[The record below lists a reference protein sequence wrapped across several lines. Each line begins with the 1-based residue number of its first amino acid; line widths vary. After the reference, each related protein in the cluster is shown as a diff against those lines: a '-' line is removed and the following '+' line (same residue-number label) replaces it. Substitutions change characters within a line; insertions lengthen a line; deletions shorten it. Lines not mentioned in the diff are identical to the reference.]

1 MERHRASGR
10 WRLGLALALL
20 TAGFWAT
27 LPVALKLSL
36 EALDAYTLTWV
47 RFAFAALFTLGL
59 LAGHGALGQ
68 FRGLRRSHWGLLFI
82 AAAGLIGN
90 YLGYLVGLAHTT
102 PANAQL
108 LIQSA
113 PLLLALGAIVVFREP
128 VGPGQAFG
136 YLLITLGLGAFFL
149 DQRAAAGDPGRYAW
163 GGLLIVLAAASWA
176 LYALAQKQLLL
187 RLSAQAVLLVIYL
200 AASLVLWPLAEP
212 RALLQLDLAHG
223 LAVAYCALNTVGAY
237 GAFAAALE
245 HWQAAR
251 VSAILALTPLL
262 TVATVWL
269 CHLAFPNWIAAERLG
284 LLGIVGALSVVGGS
298 VLASSRGTRGGD
310 RAETLGREVITAT
323 NSPHDD
329 AERGR

>member
-1 MERHRASGR
+1 
-10 WRLGLALALL
+10 LGLALALL

-59 LAGHGALGQ
+59 LAWRGTLGQ
-68 FRGLRRSHWGLLFI
+68 FRGLRSGHRLLLSI

-90 YLGYLVGLAHTT
+90 YLGYLIGLAHTT

-128 VGPGQAFG
+128 VGRGQVLG
-136 YLLITLGLGAFFL
+136 YLVIALGLGAFFL
-149 DQRAAAGDPGRYAW
+149 DQRASAGNPGRYPW

-176 LYALAQKQLLL
+176 VYALAQKQLLL
-187 RLSAQAVLLVIYL
+187 RLSSQAVLLVIYL

-212 RALLQLDLAHG
+212 RTLLNLALAHG

-237 GAFAAALE
+237 GAFAAALD

-262 TVATVWL
+262 TIATVWV
-269 CHLAFPNWIAAERLG
+269 CHLAFPHWIAPERLG
-284 LLGIVGALSVVGGS
+284 LLGIVGALAVVGGS
-298 VLASSRGTRGGD
+298 VLASLSGQQRERREEAVPGAATTAAAIATETSKPGG
-310 RAETLGREVITAT
+310 
-323 NSPHDD
+323 
-329 AERGR
+329 